1 MRNDESHL
9 DEFHTQVFS
18 GLVKDGGIE
27 RERLETNKMKTYR
40 SSNGLEYNLVGL
52 KSDEWDSSV
61 AHSTLVEFH

>member
-1 MRNDESHL
+1 MRNDDSHL

-40 SSNGLEYNLVGL
+40 SSNGLE
-52 KSDEWDSSV
+52 
-61 AHSTLVEFH
+61 